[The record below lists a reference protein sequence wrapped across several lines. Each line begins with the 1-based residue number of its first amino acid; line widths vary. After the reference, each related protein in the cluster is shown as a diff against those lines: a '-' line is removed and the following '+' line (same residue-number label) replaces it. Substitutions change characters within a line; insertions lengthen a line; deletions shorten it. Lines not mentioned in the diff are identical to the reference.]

1 MHECGIGV
9 GSSPWDSVFTEKKL
23 HWEIIPCYNKVQ
35 NNTILHAARISNYIQ
50 RKVWDEITYPLPNFN
65 GITVEVLEWIIL
77 PHTLLGMWSLTHGG
91 IKVKPY

>member
-9 GSSPWDSVFTEKKL
+9 GSSPWDSVFNKL

-35 NNTILHAARISNYIQ
+35 NNTILYAARISNYTQVI
-50 RKVWDEITYPLPNFN
+50 I
-65 GITVEVLEWIIL
+65 VLEWIIL